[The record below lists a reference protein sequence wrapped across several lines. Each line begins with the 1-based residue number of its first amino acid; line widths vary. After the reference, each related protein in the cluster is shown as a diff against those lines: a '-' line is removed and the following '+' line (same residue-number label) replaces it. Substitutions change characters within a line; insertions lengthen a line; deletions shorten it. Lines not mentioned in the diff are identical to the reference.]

1 MAGMTPTCL
10 NARSTTPGHAFAN
23 PTDYPESDIL
33 PDLNQ
38 SIGELLDYPQW
49 VWKPPNALIHDVPRY
64 SMGFMSGERAGQ
76 SIVSMPSSSKNS
88 WHTLAT

>member
-49 VWKPPNALIHDVPRY
+49 VWKPPNALIHDVPKVLNGVHVR
-64 SMGFMSGERAGQ
+64 RTCWPVNCVNA
-76 SIVSMPSSSKNS
+76 II
-88 WHTLAT
+88 L